1 MFSPLFRMKRHEFI
15 QLFGFGA
22 AMVLSGCLGSCTSK
36 TGNATPAPGSGS
48 NSIDF
53 TLDLADPANARLTD
67 PAFGYVYGANGQVIV
82 AKTTAGGYVALA
94 AACTHQGTSVQFQP
108 GSNGFICP
116 NHGSQFSTSGTVLN
130 GPASAPLRAYTVVQT
145 GTKLR
150 VTS

>member
-1 MFSPLFRMKRHEFI
+1 MKRYEFI
-15 QLFGFGA
+15 HLFGFGA

-82 AKTTAGGYVALA
+82 AKTTSGGYVALA
-94 AACTHQGTSVQFQP
+94 AACTHQGTSVKFQP

-116 NHGSQFSTSGTVLN
+116 NHGSQFSISGTVLN
-130 GPASAPLRAYTVVQT
+130 GPASTSLQAYTVVQT